1 MEIGGALWQHH
12 RIVEGE
18 GCIGKMISGS
28 KESIAEPSIETRI
41 GVVTK
46 KHGRE
51 GTEAHNS

>member
-1 MEIGGALWQHH
+1 
-12 RIVEGE
+12 
-18 GCIGKMISGS
+18 MISGS